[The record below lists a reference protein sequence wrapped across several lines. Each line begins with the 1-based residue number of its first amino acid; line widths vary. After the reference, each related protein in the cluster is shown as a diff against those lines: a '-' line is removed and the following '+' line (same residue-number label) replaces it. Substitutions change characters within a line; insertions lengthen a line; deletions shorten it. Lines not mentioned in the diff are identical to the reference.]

1 MVLAAAILHRCAV
14 RVTGPVPVLVNRS
27 GGTAAAK
34 GDKLGEEIEAAF
46 AEAGVAIDLQLV
58 EGDALAGA
66 AKAVAGQP
74 LVVVGGGDGTLGRL
88 AGILADQ
95 GSTLGVLPL
104 GTRNHLARELGV
116 PLDLPGAAA
125 LIAAG
130 TVRAIDLARVTGE
143 PFINNASIGLYPQL
157 VREREQRNTPK
168 WIAAIPASIAAL
180 SRIKHHRLH
189 LALPGRARDGDIVT
203 PMLFVG
209 NNHYTL
215 DAGQIGKRDAL
226 DGGVLSI
233 YAVASRRRLALIGF
247 AIRTLFG
254 RARRDSDFAAIG
266 DTPEFEVRGRSDD
279 IDIALDGEVMR
290 LKMPLRFECQ
300 AGALKVVAPAVP

>member
-1 MVLAAAILHRCAV
+1 MS
-14 RVTGPVPVLVNRS
+14 GPIPVLVNRS
-27 GGTAAAK
+27 GGTAASK
-34 GDKLGEEIEAAF
+34 GDTLGDEIEAAF
-46 AEAGVAIDLQLV
+46 AEAGVSIDLQLV

-66 AKAVAGQP
+66 VKAVAGQP

-88 AGILADQ
+88 AGILAEQ
-95 GSTLGVLPL
+95 GSALGILAL

-130 TVRAIDLARVTGE
+130 TVRAIDLARVNGE
-143 PFINNASIGLYPQL
+143 PFINNASVGLYPEL
-157 VREREQRNTPK
+157 VREREQRSTPK
-168 WIAAIPASIAAL
+168 YIAAIPASFAVL
-180 SRIKHHRLH
+180 KRLKHHRLQ
-189 LALPGRARDGDIVT
+189 LSLPGPQSDSNVVT

-215 DAGQIGKRDAL
+215 EAGQIGKRDAL

-233 YAVASRRRLALIGF
+233 YAVAARRRLALLGF
-247 AIRTLFG
+247 AIRTLLG

-266 DTPEFEVRGRSDD
+266 DTPGFEVSGRSDD
-279 IDIALDGEVMR
+279 IDIALDGEVMT

>member
-1 MVLAAAILHRCAV
+1 MVLATAILNRCAI
-14 RVTGPVPVLVNRS
+14 RMSEPIPVLVNRG
-27 GGTAAAK
+27 GGTAASK
-34 GDKLGEEIEAAF
+34 GDKLSDEIEAAF
-46 AEAGVAIDLQLV
+46 AAAGVAIDLQLV

-66 AKAVAGQP
+66 VKAVAGQK

-88 AGILADQ
+88 AGILAEK
-95 GSTLGVLPL
+95 GSTLGILPL
-104 GTRNHLARELGV
+104 GTRNHLARELNI

-130 TVRAIDLARVTGE
+130 TVRAIDLARVNGE

-157 VREREQRNTPK
+157 VREREQRDTPK
-168 WIAAIPASIAAL
+168 WIAAIPASVAAL
-180 SRIKHHRLH
+180 SRVKHHRLY
-189 LALPGRARDGDIVT
+189 LSTPGPEEDSNIVT

-215 DAGQIGKRDAL
+215 EAGQIGKRDSL

-233 YAVASRRRLALIGF
+233 YAVAARRRLALIGF
-247 AIRTLFG
+247 AIRTLVG

-266 DTPEFEVRGRSDD
+266 DTPSFEVGGRSRH
-279 IDIALDGEVMR
+279 IDIALDGEVMT

-300 AGALKVVAPAVP
+300 AGALKVVAPAG

>member
-1 MVLAAAILHRCAV
+1 MSDPL
-14 RVTGPVPVLVNRS
+14 PVLVNRS
-27 GGTAAAK
+27 GGTAASK
-34 GDKLGEEIEAAF
+34 GDKLGDEIEAAF

-58 EGDALAGA
+58 EGDALEA
-66 AKAVAGQP
+66 AVKAVAGQP

-88 AGILADQ
+88 AGILAEA
-95 GSTLGVLPL
+95 GSTLGILAL

-130 TVRAIDLARVTGE
+130 TVRAIDLARVNGE

-157 VREREQRNTPK
+157 VREREQRSAPK
-168 WIAAIPASIAAL
+168 YIAAIPASFAAL
-180 SRIKHHRLH
+180 KRIKHHRLH
-189 LALPGRARDGDIVT
+189 LSLPGRSKDKVGDSDIIT

-209 NNHYTL
+209 NNHYVL
-215 DAGQIGKRDAL
+215 EAGQIGKRDAL

-233 YAVASRRRLALIGF
+233 YAVAARRRLALIGF
-247 AIRTLFG
+247 ALRTLVG

-266 DTPEFEVRGRSDD
+266 DTPSFEVSGRSDD
-279 IDIALDGEVMR
+279 IDIALDGEVMT

-300 AGALKVVAPAVP
+300 AGALKVVAPAG

>member
-1 MVLAAAILHRCAV
+1 MSEPI
-14 RVTGPVPVLVNRS
+14 PVLVNRG
-27 GGTAAAK
+27 GGTAASK
-34 GDKLGEEIEAAF
+34 GEKLSEEIEAAF
-46 AEAGVAIDLQLV
+46 AEAGVAIDLQLI
-58 EGDALAGA
+58 EGEALAGA
-66 AKAVAGQP
+66 VKAVAGQK

-88 AGILADQ
+88 AGILAEK
-95 GSTLGVLPL
+95 GSTLGILPL

-130 TVRAIDLARVTGE
+130 TVRAIDLARVNGE
-143 PFINNASIGLYPQL
+143 PFINNASIGLYPLL
-157 VREREQRNTPK
+157 VREREQRDTPK
-168 WIAAIPASIAAL
+168 WIAAIPASFAAL
-180 SRIKHHRLH
+180 KRIKHHRLH
-189 LALPGRARDGDIVT
+189 LSVPGPTKDSDIVT

-233 YAVASRRRLALIGF
+233 YAVAARRRLALIGF
-247 AIRTLFG
+247 AIRILFG

-266 DTPEFEVRGRSDD
+266 DTPEFEVAGRSQH
-279 IDIALDGEVMR
+279 IDIALDGEVMTLR
-290 LKMPLRFECQ
+290 MPLRFECQ
-300 AGALKVVAPAVP
+300 AGALKVVAPAG

>member
-1 MVLAAAILHRCAV
+1 MSEPI
-14 RVTGPVPVLVNRS
+14 PVLVNRG
-27 GGTAAAK
+27 GGTAASK
-34 GDKLGEEIEAAF
+34 GEKLSDEIEAAF
-46 AEAGVAIDLQLV
+46 AAAGVAIDLQLV
-58 EGDALAGA
+58 EGDALAA
-66 AKAVAGQP
+66 AVKAVAGQP

-88 AGILADQ
+88 AGILAEK
-95 GSTLGVLPL
+95 GSTLGILPL

-130 TVRAIDLARVTGE
+130 TERAIDLARVNGE
-143 PFINNASIGLYPQL
+143 PFINNASIGLYTQL
-157 VREREQRNTPK
+157 VREREQRDQPK
-168 WIAAIPASIAAL
+168 WIAAIPASLAAL
-180 SRIKHHRLH
+180 SRVKHHRLH
-189 LALPGRARDGDIVT
+189 LSVPGPTKDGNIVT

-209 NNHYTL
+209 NNHYVL
-215 DAGQIGKRDAL
+215 EAGQIGKRDAL

-233 YAVASRRRLALIGF
+233 YAVAARRRLALIGF

-266 DTPEFEVRGRSDD
+266 DTPAFEVSGRSHH
-279 IDIALDGEVMR
+279 IDIALDGEVMT

-300 AGALKVVAPAVP
+300 PRALKVVAPAG

>member
-1 MVLAAAILHRCAV
+1 MS
-14 RVTGPVPVLVNRS
+14 GPIPVLINRG
-27 GGTAAAK
+27 GGTAASK
-34 GDKLGEEIEAAF
+34 GDKLEAEIIDAF
-46 AEAGVAIDLQLV
+46 AKAGVEIDLQLV
-58 EGDALAGA
+58 DGDELEGA

-88 AGILADQ
+88 AGILADK
-95 GSTLGVLPL
+95 GSTLGILPL

-130 TVRAIDLARVTGE
+130 TVRAIDLARVNGE

-157 VREREQRNTPK
+157 VRERDQRNTPK
-168 WIAAIPASIAAL
+168 WIAAIPATFAAL
-180 SRIKHHRLH
+180 SRIQHHRLH
-189 LALPGRARDGDIVT
+189 LSVPGPTKDSNIVT

-226 DGGVLSI
+226 DGGILSI
-233 YAVASRRRLALIGF
+233 YAVAARRRLALIGF
-247 AIRTLFG
+247 AIRTLIG

-266 DTPEFEVRGRSDD
+266 DPPGFEVSGRSED
-279 IDIALDGEVMR
+279 IDIALDGEVIT

-300 AGALKVVAPAVP
+300 AGALKVLAPAG

>member
-1 MVLAAAILHRCAV
+1 M
-14 RVTGPVPVLVNRS
+14 TGPVPVLVNRG
-27 GGTAAAK
+27 GGTAASK
-34 GDKLGEEIEAAF
+34 GDKLGDEIEAAF
-46 AEAGVAIDLQLV
+46 DKAGVSIDLQLV

-74 LVVVGGGDGTLGRL
+74 MIVVGGGDGTLGRL
-88 AGILADQ
+88 AGILAEK
-95 GSTLGVLPL
+95 GSTLGILPL
-104 GTRNHLARELGV
+104 GTRNHLARELNV

-125 LIAAG
+125 LIAGG
-130 TVRAIDLARVTGE
+130 TVRAIDLARVNGE

-157 VREREQRNTPK
+157 VREREQRSTPK
-168 WIAAIPASIAAL
+168 WIAAIPASVAAL
-180 SRIKHHRLH
+180 SRVKHHRLH
-189 LALPGRARDGDIVT
+189 LALPGPEEDSNIVT

-215 DAGQIGKRDAL
+215 EAGQIGKRDAL

-233 YAVASRRRLALIGF
+233 YAVAARRRLALIGF

-266 DTPEFEVRGRSDD
+266 DIQAFEVGGRSHD
-279 IDIALDGEVMR
+279 IDIALDGEVMT
-290 LKMPLRFECQ
+290 LEMPLRFECQ
-300 AGALKVVAPAVP
+300 AGALKVVAPAG

>member
-1 MVLAAAILHRCAV
+1 MVLAAAILHRRAV
-14 RVTGPVPVLVNRS
+14 RVTGPIPVLVNRS
-27 GGTAAAK
+27 GGTAASK

-46 AEAGVAIDLQLV
+46 AKAGVAIELQLV

-66 AKAVAGQP
+66 ANAVAGQP

-88 AGILADQ
+88 AGILAER
-95 GSTLGVLPL
+95 GSTLGILPL

-130 TVRAIDLARVTGE
+130 TVRTIDLARVNGE

-168 WIAAIPASIAAL
+168 WIAAIPASFAAL

-189 LALPGRARDGDIVT
+189 LASPGRGKDGDIVT

-233 YAVASRRRLALIGF
+233 YAVAARRRIALVGF

-254 RARRDSDFAAIG
+254 RSRRDSDFAAIG

-279 IDIALDGEVMR
+279 IDIALDGEVMT

-300 AGALKVVAPAVP
+300 AGALKVVAPAG

>member
-1 MVLAAAILHRCAV
+1 M
-14 RVTGPVPVLVNRS
+14 TGPIPVLVNRS

-34 GDKLGEEIEAAF
+34 GDKLEEEIEAAF
-46 AEAGVAIDLQLV
+46 AEAGVSIDLHLV
-58 EGDALAGA
+58 DGDKLEQTLKTIAG
-66 AKAVAGQP
+66 KP
-74 LVVVGGGDGTLGRL
+74 LVVIGGGDGTLGRMAGLL
-88 AGILADQ
+88 AEKGTTLGILA
-95 GSTLGVLPL
+95 L
-104 GTRNHLARELGV
+104 GTRNHLARELGIS
-116 PLDLPGAAA
+116 LDLPGAAKV
-125 LIAAG
+125 IAAG
-130 TVRAIDLARVTGE
+130 TVRAIDLARVNGE

-168 WIAAIPASIAAL
+168 WIAAIPASVAAL

-189 LALPGRARDGDIVT
+189 LALPGRAKDSDIVT

-254 RARRDSDFAAIG
+254 RARHDSDFAAIG

-290 LKMPLRFECQ
+290 LAMPLRFECQ
-300 AGALKVVAPAVP
+300 AGALKVVAPAVQ